1 VLLPFVHASSPI
13 YLAGL
18 ARPGPTRRENRAVH
32 AVSRIMLHG
41 AISSIQCSWVKLGPD
56 LCREVLDGGV
66 NDLGGTLMEET
77 ISRMA
82 GSQNGS
88 FKTIS
93 QLAELVAPTG
103 RPLRQRTTDY
113 RQPSEERQAAAAASD
128 GVCTSV
134 RNGGRTTLPLIGA

>member
-1 VLLPFVHASSPI
+1 M
-13 YLAGL
+13 
-18 ARPGPTRRENRAVH
+18 H

-82 GSQNGS
+82 GSQNG
-88 FKTIS
+88 
-93 QLAELVAPTG
+93 
-103 RPLRQRTTDY
+103 PL
-113 RQPSEERQAAAAASD
+113 
-128 GVCTSV
+128 
-134 RNGGRTTLPLIGA
+134 